1 MTTNSPLRIKTPLPA
16 TPQEETV
23 VAPAPAPRREAS
35 RRRRKPGWRDRL
47 LDPRVQA
54 PLLLMLVALA
64 ALFAWQVRRPFA
76 LDLGAPNDDPYL
88 GNFHAAETASGGGLT
103 YRWSRDRSTITVPG
117 YGATEATLTL
127 RIAGG
132 RPGGAPPPKIAVTAG
147 DQPATEVQLTAEPRD
162 YQFAIPA
169 TAFSDG
175 SLRVTVAAPAFRPAG
190 DRRDLGVVVDRA
202 ELRDASAPRGLIAP
216 PLRVLGTL
224 LLATLLA
231 YGTVATLPRSRL
243 AAALAGWS
251 AAAALLVIAVRS
263 RFELALFAPAL
274 AAVSAAVAAVT
285 LLLGLALWRGRDRWG
300 WPASVRTLGGAALVA
315 GLSLFALLAG
325 MRHPQFRSSDLTL
338 NVHRLEFVER
348 GEWVFTLAL
357 PGPRALQA
365 PYPPAFYA
373 ALLPFARLGVD
384 RALLVEC
391 AAALAVAAGALL
403 TFALA
408 RRVTGADGAALW
420 AAGGYAVAPIAYA
433 MASAGNFANLF
444 GQFLA
449 NVYLVALILTYGHWR
464 HPVVA
469 MGLTAALAS
478 ALLGHFGVFLSLLA
492 TLPLLIAALAF
503 RSGERRRQA
512 FWLAG
517 SAAVA
522 LLAAYTLYYRFH
534 TDLVLG
540 HLRDFVAGRTDA
552 QGDSPAR
559 AGLARQ
565 LAGQAR
571 GMVLW
576 WGWPAVPLAAIGVN
590 LLRRAR
596 RSPALT
602 LTLTWLA
609 TVLPFALLE
618 IGAGLSVRYHLF
630 VLPALAIAAGWALWR
645 LTTLHRYAGPALAAA
660 TGALWLWQALAL
672 WVDRVLHA
680 YH

>member
-1 MTTNSPLRIKTPLPA
+1 MPA
-16 TPQEETV
+16 VTS
-23 VAPAPAPRREAS
+23 AARRDAAR
-35 RRRRKPGWRDRL
+35 RRRRKPDWRGRL

-54 PLLLMLVALA
+54 PALLVLTALA
-64 ALFAWQVRRPFA
+64 ALFAWQARRPFA

-88 GNFHAAETASGGGLT
+88 ANFHAAETASGGGLT

-117 YGATEATLTL
+117 YGATDATLTL

-132 RPGGAPPPKIAVTAG
+132 RPGGAPPPAITVTAG
-147 DQPATEVQLTAEPRD
+147 NQPAAEVQLAAEPRD
-162 YQFAIPA
+162 YQFAVPA
-169 TAFSDG
+169 AAFADG
-175 SLRVTVAAPAFRPAG
+175 GLRVTVAAPAFRPAG

-202 ELRDASAPRGLIAP
+202 ELRDAGAPRGLIAP
-216 PLRVLGTL
+216 PLRLLGAL
-224 LLATLLA
+224 LLAALLA
-231 YGTVATLPRSRL
+231 YGTAAALLRSRL
-243 AAALAGWS
+243 AGTLAGWGAALA
-251 AAAALLVIAVRS
+251 LLVFTLRS
-263 RFELALFAPAL
+263 RFELALFVPAL
-274 AAVSAAVAAVT
+274 AAVAAAVAAVT
-285 LLLGLALWRGRDRWG
+285 LLLGLALRRGRDRWG
-300 WPASVRTLGGAALVA
+300 WLASARALGGAALIA
-315 GLSLFALLAG
+315 GLLLLALLAG
-325 MRHPQFRSSDLTL
+325 MRHPQFRSSDLML

-348 GEWVFTLAL
+348 GDWVFTLAL

-373 ALLPFARLGVD
+373 AMLPFAKLGVD
-384 RALLVEC
+384 RALLVEV

-420 AAGGYAVAPIAYA
+420 AAGVYAVAPIAYA
-433 MASAGNFANLF
+433 MTSAGNFANLF

-449 NVYLVALILTYGHWR
+449 NAYLVALILTYGRWQR
-464 HPVVA
+464 PAVA
-469 MGLTAALAS
+469 AGLTAALIA

-492 TLPLLIAALAF
+492 TLPLLGAVLAC
-503 RSGERRRQA
+503 RRGESRRQA
-512 FWLAG
+512 LWLAA
-517 SAAVA
+517 SMAVA
-522 LLAAYTLYYRFH
+522 VLAACALYYRFH
-534 TDLVLG
+534 TDLLLG
-540 HLRDFVAGRTDA
+540 HLRDFLAGRTDA
-552 QGDSPAR
+552 QGDAAR

-565 LAGQAR
+565 FAGQAR

-596 RSPALT
+596 PSPALT

-630 VLPALAIAAGWALWR
+630 VLPALAVAAGWALWR
-645 LTTLHRYAGPALAAA
+645 LSTLHRYAGPAFVAA

-672 WVDRVLHA
+672 WTERVLHA